1 MKLINNI
8 EKIAIKQGNQE
19 PKSWDFVGLR
29 KINFLIG
36 PNNSGKSR
44 KIRELFASDVN
55 KWLIDFSHY
64 SVKEILEYF
73 KEELNKNH
81 VVRGINNRA
90 YTVSIRHLK
99 DCIDKSLNDVEVI
112 DVRFPLQKMMS
123 PRHNENIESH
133 EWGIIRNI
141 LVEPYFIKHQMERDD
156 IDDFYGKSK
165 NKIYI
170 PTLRS
175 LRNIQ
180 RSGEHDYFLS
190 RTIEDYFE
198 NKSLEKNVF
207 TGHSM
212 YQELVKH
219 LLGSHEQRKKVREYE
234 NYLSENFFFGQDI
247 SLVPMVDKDVVF
259 FKEGDRAERPI
270 YDLGDGIQS
279 IIILTF
285 KVFMA
290 EKPTVFFI
298 EEPEHYLHAGLQR
311 KLIET
316 FSQHEEHLFFMT
328 THSNNFL
335 DLAQERSD
343 ISIQQVRQVGS
354 ETVVQA
360 TEKYSDLLNDL
371 GVRASSVL
379 LANCSIWV
387 EGVTDKKYLRAYMEK
402 YIRELEESN
411 SEEDKNR
418 AYRLKSYHENL
429 HYVFTEYQGSNIT
442 HWDFGDVCDVPSS
455 KTPARKLNQN
465 IILIAD
471 ADIDGKGERVN
482 VLSNSLGAKFHL
494 LERKEIENFIP
505 SNILI
510 KTAQA
515 RWKTF
520 NRKGSC
526 DIKRFTNIKGS
537 VFDDSKRGI
546 GEILERY
553 VNKPKGFDRDF
564 FKDKSGTI
572 KDKVKFCN
580 KATEIMSDP
589 NVPWILTTELTD
601 LCRKV
606 WDHIEKSNA

>member
-1 MKLINNI
+1 
-8 EKIAIKQGNQE
+8 
-19 PKSWDFVGLR
+19 
-29 KINFLIG
+29 
-36 PNNSGKSR
+36 
-44 KIRELFASDVN
+44 
-55 KWLIDFSHY
+55 
-64 SVKEILEYF
+64 
-73 KEELNKNH
+73 
-81 VVRGINNRA
+81 
-90 YTVSIRHLK
+90 
-99 DCIDKSLNDVEVI
+99 
-112 DVRFPLQKMMS
+112 
-123 PRHNENIESH
+123 
-133 EWGIIRNI
+133 
-141 LVEPYFIKHQMERDD
+141 
-156 IDDFYGKSK
+156 
-165 NKIYI
+165 
-170 PTLRS
+170 
-175 LRNIQ
+175 
-180 RSGEHDYFLS
+180 
-190 RTIEDYFE
+190 
-198 NKSLEKNVF
+198 
-207 TGHSM
+207 
-212 YQELVKH
+212 
-219 LLGSHEQRKKVREYE
+219 
-234 NYLSENFFFGQDI
+234 
-247 SLVPMVDKDVVF
+247 MVDKDVVF

-465 IILIAD
+465 IFLIAD

>member
-465 IILIAD
+465 IFLIAD

>member
-465 IILIAD
+465 IFLIAD

-526 DIKRFTNIKGS
+526 DIKRFTNIKDS